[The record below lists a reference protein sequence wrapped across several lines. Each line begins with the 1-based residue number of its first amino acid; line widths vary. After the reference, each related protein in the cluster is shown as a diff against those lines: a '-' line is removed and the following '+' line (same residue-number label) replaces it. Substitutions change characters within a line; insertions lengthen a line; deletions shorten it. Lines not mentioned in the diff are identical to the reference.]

1 MNGEESKTETTTD
14 PEAPLLELRGVNSAY
29 GRIEALHGIDLR
41 LAEGEIVTLIGA
53 NGAGK
58 STVLN
63 TICGIVRASEGEIL
77 FKGQDISSVPTSAIA
92 SLGIAQ
98 VPEGRRLFPD
108 MTVLENLEMGAY
120 LRVDADAI
128 AEDLERVIEI
138 FPILKERLRQLAGS
152 LSGGEQQMC
161 AMARGLMSDPEILL
175 LDEPSLGL
183 SPILVETI
191 FEIIRELNSK
201 GRTLLLVEQNARM
214 ALKVAHHAYVLETG
228 RIRLEGPA
236 KELAEIDEVKK
247 AYLGVK

>member
-1 MNGEESKTETTTD
+1 MKDEDSKIETTTD
-14 PEAPLLELRGVNSAY
+14 QEAPLLELRGVRSAY
-29 GRIEALHGIDLR
+29 GRVEALHGVDLK

-77 FKGQDISSVPTSAIA
+77 FKGRDISSVPTSSIA
-92 SLGIAQ
+92 ALGIAQ

-108 MTVLENLEMGAY
+108 MTVLENLEIGAY

-128 AEDLERVIEI
+128 AEDLERVLDI
-138 FPILKERLRQLAGS
+138 FPILKERQRQLAGS

-161 AMARGLMSDPEILL
+161 AMARGLMADPEILL

-191 FEIIRELNSK
+191 FEIILDLNRK

-228 RIRLEGPA
+228 LIRLEGPA
-236 KELAEIDEVKK
+236 KDLAEMDEVKK